1 MIYILFSTNL
11 VWYGVIKNQ
20 YKKYSYYNIQ
30 FLFVFEQC
38 IPLCFENLILVK
50 LLHQI

>member
-1 MIYILFSTNL
+1 MIWGRQELLQKILR
-11 VWYGVIKNQ
+11 
-20 YKKYSYYNIQ
+20 YNIQ

-50 LLHQI
+50 LLQQI